1 MTTIRRR
8 LLVSS
13 LILGLLLAFA
23 ASCTDSEQQAQI
35 ERQKRIEQQE
45 REDADRAAQK
55 AKDAVG
61 QSGGAQG
68 DTSQVQPEVSPTPDT
83 PQEPEKTTNYVYFT
97 GNSKVVCIC
106 RKSSECGMTFWGC
119 ADGKVYGCMHNAVYQ
134 PVEVEATTENT
145 SNCEE

>member
-1 MTTIRRR
+1 
-8 LLVSS
+8 
-13 LILGLLLAFA
+13 LILAFA

-45 REDADRAAQK
+45 KDDAARASEAAKNAQS
-55 AKDAVG
+55 
-61 QSGGAQG
+61 QGGAG
-68 DTSQVQPEVSPTPDT
+68 SSDTSQVEPEASPTPDAT
-83 PQEPEKTTNYVYFT
+83 QEPDKTTNYIYFN

-119 ADGKVYGCMHNAVYQ
+119 DDGKVYGCMHNAVYQ
-134 PVEVEATTENT
+134 PVEVEATNDNT